1 MWRNETDA
9 LQNLDTRMQLDY
21 VLFNIYTFNSYKF
34 LKNFSNDSIYVE
46 LNL

>member
-21 VLFNIYTFNSYKF
+21 VLFNIYTYLIHINF
-34 LKNFSNDSIYVE
+34 LKIFLMIPYMWS
-46 LNL
+46 